1 MTFFKKVKTFADG
14 AADVLGTIASIP
26 VLGSLFKGFMGHVE
40 KEVGKILGG
49 NTETAQKDT
58 YDEDLYGAAEH
69 ATGLSP
75 EETIALQEFEARLRN
90 ESPDKA
96 AAFVLFVAKKIKSF
110 EREVK
115 EVQQPAKGQPGPR
128 VERSYKNIDAGIE
141 QAVYFFK
148 DILER
153 DTYEKKMVFLEGKNV
168 FSLIRTEPLLVR
180 KIREAARKTEDYF
193 QSGNLGKKA
202 ESVKKN
208 LAENSADLDQKLTS
222 FKDRAKAWRD
232 AAPRR
237 R

>member
-1 MTFFKKVKTFADG
+1 MAFLKKAKTFVDG
-14 AADVLGTIASIP
+14 AADVLGTIAAIP
-26 VLGSLFKGFMGHVE
+26 VLGSLFKGLVGHVE

-75 EETIALQEFEARLRN
+75 EETIALQDFEARLRK
-90 ESPDKA
+90 EFPDKA

-115 EVQQPAKGQPGPR
+115 EVQQPAKGQSGPR

-141 QAVYFFK
+141 QSVYFFK
-148 DILER
+148 DLLKR
-153 DTYEKKMVFLEGKNV
+153 DTYEKKIAFLEGKNV

-180 KIREAARKTEDYF
+180 KIREAAQKTEGYF
-193 QSGNLGKKA
+193 QSGNLGKKF
-202 ESVKKN
+202 EEIKKD
-208 LAENSADLDQKLTS
+208 LGENSKDLDKKLTS
-222 FKDRAKAWRD
+222 IKDRAKAWRD
-232 AAPRR
+232 AAPKRR
-237 R
+237 